1 MDGRSCGVRS
11 LGSTPRIVN
20 KKQAHPMHMQI
31 QHCEDGI
38 RVTLSSIAFYGRP
51 NKRLREY
58 EVGQIVQW
66 EYLGIGTEK
75 LSEETLC
82 CEVVNIGVGVEELEV
97 DIDETLLAL
106 QVRAGEGRR

>member
-1 MDGRSCGVRS
+1 M
-11 LGSTPRIVN
+11 
-20 KKQAHPMHMQI
+20 
-31 QHCEDGI
+31 
-38 RVTLSSIAFYGRP
+38 
-51 NKRLREY
+51 
-58 EVGQIVQW
+58 QW